1 MSILEG
7 LSSVYG
13 EKPKVANKRVAEQCI
28 ANPLNID
35 EIADNIGNSNLKIAA
50 DCAEVMT
57 MIAEEKP
64 ELISSYGKTLFS
76 YLNHK
81 KSNVRWECA
90 HALALTAHTIGDII
104 SEKLDYIL
112 KVVENDDS
120 IVVRDYAIDI
130 LAGFAKIGEVEAKI
144 AYSYL
149 EKVLTAHNSRH
160 AGHAIDGFLNIVS
173 KTDQYDD
180 EILKLIEPY
189 KTAEKKAISVK
200 VNKLSNLILKKKK

>member
-1 MSILEG
+1 MNILEG
-7 LSSVYG
+7 LASVCG
-13 EKPKVANKRVAEQCI
+13 EKPSTANREAARQCME
-28 ANPLNID
+28 NPLNIK
-35 EIADNIGNSNLKIAA
+35 EIADNVGNKNLKIAA

-64 ELISSYGKTLFS
+64 ELISSYAETLFS

-90 HALALTAHTIGDII
+90 HALALAAHTMGDAI
-104 SEKLDYIL
+104 SLKLEDIL
-112 KVVENDDS
+112 RVIEEDDS

-130 LAGFAKIGEVEAKI
+130 FAGFAKIGEVEAKT

-149 EKVLTAHNSRH
+149 TQALTAHNSRH
-160 AGHAIDGFLNIVS
+160 AGHAIEGFINITS
-173 KTDQYDD
+173 KTDLFDV

-189 KTAEKKAISVK
+189 KTAEKKAVAAK
-200 VNKLSNLILKKKK
+200 ANKLSKLILKKMK